1 MNLTCNSTLEEM
13 RISPG
18 SEIILIGPLNFHD
31 LARIIAAACTLIAVV
46 MSLFLIWMHALHYTQ
61 PREQRYIIRILFMVP
76 VYAIAAFAQ
85 LQWYWHAIYFQVISD
100 CYEAFAIASFFAL
113 LCHYVAPDLHT
124 QKVFFR
130 EIRPVKPWVMPVNWF
145 AKCCGGQR
153 GPWRTPKSGLTW
165 FNIIWIG
172 IYHYCFIRVTMT
184 ISAVVAQY
192 FERYCES
199 SNSPVFGH
207 IWIIVLNALA
217 VTVAM
222 FCLIQFYVQLRE
234 PLAEHKLFLK
244 IIAIKLVIFLSFWQ
258 ASAISVGTS
267 TLNIVHANR
276 VLAYPDL
283 KVGIPALLLCVE
295 MACFAIMHLWAFP
308 YAPYMAGA
316 PPSFYPVPGADK
328 AAPPL
333 ENGRSPPSGGF
344 MGLLAIF
351 DALNLWDFVKAFGMG
366 MRWLFCGVK
375 RRKEDVSYKLNSG
388 DALDMDNLPEGKEG
402 PSTYDAMRPGP
413 GGAGPA
419 AHDRYGPPMQQFGH
433 QDALYHAGGRAAGGI
448 EESAALMDNAQPNP
462 EANSFRRDYSSPYG
476 QPPPHASQESHR
488 PHGAQQQAYYDPYQG
503 QSQGQ
508 TAAPGGRTNAQA
520 RMGEALWGPR

>member
-1 MNLTCNSTLEEM
+1 MNLTCNTTLEAM

-18 SEIILIGPLNFHD
+18 SEIILVGSLNFHD
-31 LARIIAAACTLIAVV
+31 LARIIAAACTLLAVV
-46 MSLFLIWMHALHYTQ
+46 ISLYLIWMHALHYTQ

-76 VYAIAAFAQ
+76 VYAIAAFLQ

-113 LCHYVAPDLHT
+113 LCHYVAPDLHS
-124 QKVFFR
+124 QKAFFR
-130 EIRPVKPWVMPVNWF
+130 EMRPVKPWVLPVNWF
-145 AKCCGGQR
+145 AACCGGQR
-153 GPWRTPKSGLTW
+153 GPWRTPESGLTW
-165 FNIIWIG
+165 FNIVWIG
-172 IYHYCFIRVTMT
+172 IYHYCFVRVATT
-184 ISAVVAQY
+184 ISAVVAQLLLLT
-192 FERYCES
+192 
-199 SNSPVFGH
+199 PTAQ
-207 IWIIVLNALA
+207 IIVISALA

-234 PLAEHKLFLK
+234 PLAEHKLFIK
-244 IIAIKLVIFLSFWQ
+244 IVAIKLVVFLSFWQ

-267 TLNIVHANR
+267 TLNIVHPND

-308 YAPYMAGA
+308 YAPYVAGA
-316 PPSFYPVPGADK
+316 PATFYPVPDTDK
-328 AAPPL
+328 GSPSV

-351 DALNLWDFVKAFGMG
+351 DALNLWDFVKAFGRG
-366 MRWLFCGVK
+366 MRWLFCGLR
-375 RRKEDVSYKLNSG
+375 RRKEDISYKLNRG

-402 PSTYDAMRPGP
+402 PGTYDAMRPAPPAAPGRYGSP
-413 GGAGPA
+413 MQLDTAYHGGAV
-419 AHDRYGPPMQQFGH
+419 H
-433 QDALYHAGGRAAGGI
+433 GGI
-448 EESAALMDNAQPNP
+448 DESVALMDNLQPNP
-462 EANSFRRDYSSPYG
+462 EARSLRRDSPSPLRGPRRDDSPPYG
-476 QPPPHASQESHR
+476 QPPPHVPQD
-488 PHGAQQQAYYDPYQG
+488 YYDPYR
-503 QSQGQ
+503 GQ